1 MICIVVSLLFKEDFI
16 LKTKE
21 EVIKEQLFGVGIEN
35 KYFIDSLG
43 NYFALAVSN
52 KYFKYTKAGNYFKST
67 HAGFTVDEMK
77 IPLII
82 IEK

>member
-1 MICIVVSLLFKEDFI
+1 M
-16 LKTKE
+16 
-21 EVIKEQLFGVGIEN
+21 FGDGIEN
-35 KYFIDSLG
+35 KYFIDLLG
-43 NYFALAVSN
+43 DYFALAVSN
-52 KYFKYTKAGNYFKST
+52 RYFKYTKAGEYFKSA